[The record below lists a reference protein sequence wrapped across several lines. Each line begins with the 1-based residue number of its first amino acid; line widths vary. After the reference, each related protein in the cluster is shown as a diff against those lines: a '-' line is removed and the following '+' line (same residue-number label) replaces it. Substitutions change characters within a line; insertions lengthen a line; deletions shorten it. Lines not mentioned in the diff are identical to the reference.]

1 MGFFGLT
8 APMEKGKAPQPRW
21 LGVVDIDEAHEEV
34 ADILEVWRAT
44 SRWGEAAPF
53 SGGVWDAWPQRLAQG
68 LAFLR
73 GELQAVVAYLRHE
86 EANRGSLT

>member
-8 APMEKGKAPQPRW
+8 VTQGKDGKPRLEPRW
-21 LGVVDIDEAHEEV
+21 THVVDIDEAHEAV

-44 SRWGEAAPF
+44 SRWGEAPPF
-53 SGGVWDAWPQRLAQG
+53 SGGVWDAWPQRLSQG

-73 GELQAVVAYLRHE
+73 GEMQAVLAYLRHE
-86 EANRGSLT
+86 EGKAHG